1 MNFDGRLFAGR
12 LFAGRLFG
20 RRQRDAATGGVDL
33 RYLWSAPKRWR
44 RDLSAD
50 LFERISQ
57 QPPEVIASVE
67 ALAQKEQI
75 STRRQVAA
83 RIEPIAAPDAALID
97 LYFEFLT
104 LRLQREEEA
113 AIAACIAALV

>member
-1 MNFDGRLFAGR
+1 MPLSAHPSQAETAAG
-12 LFAGRLFG
+12 GI
-20 RRQRDAATGGVDL
+20 DH
-33 RYLWSAPKRWR
+33 RYLWHATKRWK

-50 LFERISQ
+50 LYERISQ
-57 QPPEVIASVE
+57 QPTEVIASVE
-67 ALAQKEQI
+67 TLAQKEQI
-75 STRRQVAA
+75 KTRKQVAA